1 LIINLKSRKMAEHN
15 YPNLFDES
23 REFREDMAG
32 AYLASVLQ
40 EDVELSNRN
49 LRQMKFAIDILLH
62 EDNF

>member
-1 LIINLKSRKMAEHN
+1 MTEQN
-15 YPNLFDES
+15 YQNLFHES
-23 REFREDMAG
+23 REFREEMAG

-49 LRQMKFAIDILLH
+49 LQQMKFAIDILLH

>member
-1 LIINLKSRKMAEHN
+1 MAEHN
-15 YPNLFDES
+15 YLNLFDES
-23 REFREDMAG
+23 REFREDMAV

-49 LRQMKFAIDILLH
+49 VRQMKFAIDILLH